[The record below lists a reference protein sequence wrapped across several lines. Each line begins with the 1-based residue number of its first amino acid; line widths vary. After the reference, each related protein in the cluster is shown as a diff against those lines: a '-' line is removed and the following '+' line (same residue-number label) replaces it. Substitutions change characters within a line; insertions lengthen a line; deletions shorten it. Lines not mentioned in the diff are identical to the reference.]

1 MDLFSPLLAVHVIAA
16 AALFGGTLF
25 LTGSCRRALKAGDEA
40 LRHAA
45 GEARRVETL
54 AKISSTLTLLTGI
67 GLILVTGGFANVN
80 PRFHAAMGLMVVAIV
95 FSAAVM
101 GPGVKRLSAAA
112 GEVVDKAAAEAA
124 IKKLAMGSG
133 VLHTLW
139 LILLVMMVWR

>member
-1 MDLFSPLLAVHVIAA
+1 MDLYAGLLLIHVTFA

-25 LTGSCRRALKAGDEA
+25 LTGMCRRGLAAGDGA

-45 GEARRVETL
+45 GEAGRVNAL
-54 AKISSTLTLLTGI
+54 AKISAILTFLSGF
-67 GLILVTGGFANVN
+67 GLIFAVGGFKAVS
-80 PRFHAAMGLMVVAIV
+80 PRIHTAMLIMLIAIG

-101 GPGVKRLSAAA
+101 GPAVKKLQAAA
-112 GEVVDKAAAEAA
+112 GEVVDRAAAEAA

-139 LILLVMMVWR
+139 LVLLILMVWR